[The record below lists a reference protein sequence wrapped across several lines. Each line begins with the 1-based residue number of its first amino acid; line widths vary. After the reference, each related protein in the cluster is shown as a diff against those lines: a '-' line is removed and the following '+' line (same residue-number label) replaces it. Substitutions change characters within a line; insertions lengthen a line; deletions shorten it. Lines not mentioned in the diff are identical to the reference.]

1 MATGFFC
8 IDKPEGITSHDVVSR
23 MRKILNMRKVGHSGT
38 LDPMATGVLIVGCG
52 PSTRLLDYVQAG
64 VKEYVADVRFG
75 IKTSTGD
82 AQGET
87 VEEYEMGSLTREEL
101 EKAIESFVGTISQ
114 IPPMVSAIKVD
125 GKKLYEY
132 EREGVVIDREPRE
145 TVIESISIE
154 EFSPSVNDSYP
165 EARIRVRCHAGTY
178 IRTLA
183 EDIAISLDG
192 GAYLFTLR
200 RTSNGTIRDDQCVSL
215 ETLGASENPFEHMIE
230 PLQALSHLP
239 HISLDDEQTLAV
251 SHGKTLTLDSTQKSV
266 VENTPGEFVVVS
278 GSQPRELVAIYPAHV
293 DQPEDF
299 RSRCVVF
306 LDETTS

>member
-75 IKTSTGD
+75 ITTSTGD
-82 AQGET
+82 AHGKT
-87 VEEYEMGSLTREEL
+87 VDEFNMDTLTREQL
-101 EKAIESFVGTISQ
+101 ESSLVKFTGTISQ

-132 EREGVVIDREPRE
+132 EREGVSIEREPRK
-145 TVIESISIE
+145 TVIESIVIE
-154 EFSPSVNDSYP
+154 DFSPSRGGSYP

-183 EDIAISLDG
+183 EDIAASLGG

-200 RTSNGTIRDDQCVSL
+200 RTSNGTIRDDQCVALDALSV
-215 ETLGASENPFEHMIE
+215 SENPWDFLIT
-230 PLQALSHLP
+230 PLQALSHLD
-239 HISLDDEQTLAV
+239 HIELDDDQTLAV
-251 SHGKTLTLDSTQKSV
+251 SHGKELVLSADQQKIIDDSQ
-266 VENTPGEFVVVS
+266 GEYIAVS
-278 GSQPRELVAIYPAHV
+278 GKTPRELVAIYPAN
-293 DQPEDF
+293 PEEEF